1 MREDD
6 HTSRGAPGDP
16 SFSAKGRQALDLS
29 GEIGFWDDRA
39 AASEYRERLAITPEQ
54 YMDQEVWLAAWKQI
68 LPPLQGLTVLDCGS
82 GLGAIAAWC
91 ALAGARVIGF
101 DIAQNMARLATEY
114 AAHHGATVSMMAST
128 FEELP
133 LKDHCVDL
141 AVGQYILH
149 HTDVDRSIDELKRVV
164 KPNGMGLFVEN
175 MALNPL
181 IRRYLES
188 SLFEEGVM
196 REGSPEE
203 CPIFSERV
211 QHMKSVC
218 REVRLHWPSFVFF
231 EILFSRL
238 PLFRRRWGQALDD
251 GLFRLNRNRESF
263 LRNSYFAILE
273 LHF

>member
-6 HTSRGAPGDP
+6 HTSRDASRDP
-16 SFSAKGRQALDLS
+16 HPSSRTRASELS
-29 GEIGFWDDRA
+29 GEIDFWDDRA

-54 YMDQEVWLAAWKQI
+54 YMDQEIWLAAWKKI
-68 LPPLQGLTVLDCGS
+68 LPPLQGKTVLDCGS
-82 GLGAIAAWC
+82 GMGAIAAWC
-91 ALAGARVIGF
+91 ALAGARVVGF
-101 DIAQNMARLATEY
+101 DIAQNMARLAKEY
-114 AAHHGATVSMMAST
+114 ATHHGAAVSMMAST

-133 LKDHCVDL
+133 LKDHCIDL

-181 IRRYLES
+181 IRRYLAS

-203 CPIFSERV
+203 CPIFPERV
-211 QHMKSVC
+211 QHMKNVC
-218 REVRLHWPSFVFF
+218 REVRMHWPSFVFF

-238 PLFRRRWGQALDD
+238 PVLRRRWGQAFDD
-251 GLFRLNRNRESF
+251 GLYRLNRNRESF

-273 LHF
+273 LRF